1 MNNFFTK
8 ISNSFANRLYLWTFS
23 LVALYT
29 CCDIF
34 TYLRP
39 KSKKAVVRNFDS
51 SGALILPCAKLCLCS
66 VLAAARDAFLATFQ
80 P

>member
-34 TYLRP
+34 TYLP
-39 KSKKAVVRNFDS
+39 QKAKKRL
-51 SGALILPCAKLCLCS
+51 SGILIHPAH
-66 VLAAARDAFLATFQ
+66 
-80 P
+80 